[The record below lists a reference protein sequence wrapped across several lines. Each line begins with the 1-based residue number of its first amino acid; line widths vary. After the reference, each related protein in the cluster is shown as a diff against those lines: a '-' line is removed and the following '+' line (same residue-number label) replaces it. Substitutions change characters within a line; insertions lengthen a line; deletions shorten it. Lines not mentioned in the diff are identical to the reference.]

1 MNEYTIIRRPVVT
14 EKSTIDKENNNR
26 LAFEVAPRAN
36 KVEIRRAIE
45 SIFGVRVIDVRTI
58 RKKGKTRRIGKI
70 LGKRRSWKKAMV
82 KLAPGER
89 IEFFEGA

>member
-14 EKSTIDKENNNR
+14 EKSTIDKEKNNR

-58 RKKGKTRRIGKI
+58 RKKGKTRRVGKI